1 MFLDRQV
8 KLAIVARGH
17 QRARYGLVAA
27 SLAATLGLV
36 GCSGSGFGGLF
47 SRRVTH
53 SAPVDVSPKVAAQ
66 LRDFDFAVQSVRE
79 SYLRADTLNES
90 WRAVVETARTRII
103 YGDGQE
109 RLLIEGLQSILEG
122 LNDGEV
128 ALLPPA
134 APTAAATP
142 STTYAGIGVLTDLPK
157 EGRDRLLILSV
168 YSDSPADRAGLRP
181 RDAIIAIEGERVTY
195 ARRDELIPKLRGQA
209 GSRVTITV
217 RTPGQAPRNVT
228 LTRQPIVPRSSIS
241 YQRVAGTNIA
251 YIVPDASRLD
261 AMRKDI
267 ADALRDLTAEQ
278 DLEGL
283 VLDLRIIRGDDFPLE
298 EMLSLFVNGQVGIVK
313 TRSQKKVIEVIGKS
327 IGGSQE
333 LPMAVLVGE
342 LTEGQA
348 EAFVGLLQDL
358 GRAQVIGNR
367 TRGLF
372 AEFTTVTLP
381 ASRLRL
387 RIPSGDYQ
395 SVKGVSWRGS
405 GVVPDLSVEATWED
419 FTAENDLHL
428 KQAVDALTSP

>member
-1 MFLDRQV
+1 MFLDHQV
-8 KLAIVARGH
+8 KIAIVARGH

-27 SLAATLGLV
+27 SLAAALGMV

-47 SRRVTH
+47 NRRVTP

-79 SYLRADTLNES
+79 SYLRANTLDES

-109 RLLIEGLQSILEG
+109 RLLIEGLQSMVEG
-122 LNDGEV
+122 LNDDEV

-134 APTAAATP
+134 APTAAATL
-142 STTYAGIGVLTDLPK
+142 STTYAGIGVLIDLPK

-181 RDAIIAIEGERVTY
+181 RDAIIVIEGERVTY

-251 YIVPDASRLD
+251 YIAPDASRLD
-261 AMRKDI
+261 AMRRDI
-267 ADALRDLTAEQ
+267 ADALRDLTAAQ

-298 EMLSLFVNGQVGIVK
+298 EMLSLFVNGQVGTVK

-348 EAFVGLLQDL
+348 EAFAGLLQDL

-367 TRGLF
+367 TRGLL

-395 SVKGVSWRGS
+395 GVKGVSWRGS
-405 GVVPDLSVEATWED
+405 GVVPDIPVEATWED